1 MAHSTDDHQTT
12 ADTGQ
17 MENVSKKRAAM
28 VRERLYQDLG
38 AEFVEVDDQTHL
50 HAGHSGAAAGGSH
63 FEVVVISK
71 AFEGLATLAR
81 HRLVYQA
88 VGDAMRQD
96 IHALSIKAYTP
107 DEV

>member
-1 MAHSTDDHQTT
+1 MTHSIDDRQPTSDSGLT
-12 ADTGQ
+12 Q
-17 MENVSKKRAAM
+17 IVSKKRAEM
-28 VRERLYQDLG
+28 VRETLYQELE
-38 AEFVEVDDQTHL
+38 AEFVEVDDQSHL

-63 FEVVVISK
+63 FEVVVVSK

-88 VGDAMRQD
+88 LGNAMTRD

-107 DEV
+107 NEV

>member
-88 VGDAMRQD
+88 VGDAMTQD

-107 DEV
+107 NEV

>member
-63 FEVVVISK
+63 FEVLVISTM
-71 AFEGLATLAR
+71 FEDLTTLAR
-81 HRLVYQA
+81 HRLIYQA
-88 VGDAMRQD
+88 MGDAMTRD
-96 IHALSIKAYTP
+96 IHALSIKAFAP
-107 DEV
+107 SEV

>member
-88 VGDAMRQD
+88 VGDAMTQD
-96 IHALSIKAYTP
+96 IHALSIKAFTP
-107 DEV
+107 NEV

>member
-1 MAHSTDDHQTT
+1 MTHSTDDLQST
-12 ADTGQ
+12 ADTGLTEQ
-17 MENVSKKRAAM
+17 VSKKRAEM

-88 VGDAMRQD
+88 VGDAMTQD

-107 DEV
+107 GEV

>member
-1 MAHSTDDHQTT
+1 MAHSTDHHQPTT
-12 ADTGQ
+12 DSGQ
-17 MENVSKKRAAM
+17 TENAHMKRAEM
-28 VRERLYQDLG
+28 VRERLYQDLA
-38 AEFVEVDDQTHL
+38 AEFVEIDDQSDL

-71 AFEGLATLAR
+71 AVEGLATLAR

-88 VGDAMRQD
+88 VGDAMTQD

-107 DEV
+107 GEV

>member
-88 VGDAMRQD
+88 LGDAMTQD

-107 DEV
+107 NEV

>member
-50 HAGHSGAAAGGSH
+50 HAGHSGAVAGGSH

-88 VGDAMRQD
+88 VGDAMTQD

-107 DEV
+107 GEV

>member
-38 AEFVEVDDQTHL
+38 AEFVGVDDQTHL

-88 VGDAMRQD
+88 VGDAMTQD

-107 DEV
+107 GEV

>member
-88 VGDAMRQD
+88 VGDAMTQD

-107 DEV
+107 GEV

>member
-1 MAHSTDDHQTT
+1 MTHSTDDHQPT
-12 ADTGQ
+12 ADTGLTK
-17 MENVSKKRAAM
+17 NVSKKRAEM

-38 AEFVEVDDQTHL
+38 AEFVEVDDQSHL

-63 FEVVVISK
+63 FEVVVVSK

-88 VGDAMRQD
+88 MGDAMTQA
-96 IHALSIKAYTP
+96 IHALSIKAYAP
-107 DEV
+107 GEV

>member
-12 ADTGQ
+12 ADTGH

-28 VRERLYQDLG
+28 LRERLYQGLG
-38 AEFVEVDDQTHL
+38 AEFVEVDDQSHL

-88 VGDAMRQD
+88 VGDAMTQD

-107 DEV
+107 GEV

>member
-1 MAHSTDDHQTT
+1 MTHSTDDRQPT
-12 ADTGQ
+12 ADTGLT
-17 MENVSKKRAAM
+17 ELVSKKRAEM
-28 VRERLYQDLG
+28 VRERLYQELE
-38 AEFVEVDDQTHL
+38 AEFVEVDDQSHL

-88 VGDAMRQD
+88 VGDAMTQD

-107 DEV
+107 GEV

>member
-38 AEFVEVDDQTHL
+38 AEFVEVDDQSHL

-88 VGDAMRQD
+88 VGDAMTQD

-107 DEV
+107 GEV

>member
-1 MAHSTDDHQTT
+1 MTHSIDDRQPTSDSGLT
-12 ADTGQ
+12 
-17 MENVSKKRAAM
+17 EIVSKKRAEM
-28 VRERLYQDLG
+28 VREKLYQELE
-38 AEFVEVDDQTHL
+38 AEFVEVDDQSHL

-88 VGDAMRQD
+88 LGDAMTQD
-96 IHALSIKAYTP
+96 IHALSIKAYAP
-107 DEV
+107 NEV